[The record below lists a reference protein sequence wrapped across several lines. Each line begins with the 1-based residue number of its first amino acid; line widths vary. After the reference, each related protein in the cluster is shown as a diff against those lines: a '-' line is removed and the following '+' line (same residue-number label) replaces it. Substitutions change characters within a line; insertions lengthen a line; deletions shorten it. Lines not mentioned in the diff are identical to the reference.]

1 MSNSIIGSFFLA
13 LIIVYIGY
21 VFLPSD
27 DYKRIQ
33 HACAPVNMFGK
44 TVQSGQRT
52 ASGKNEA
59 SSETW
64 FQRAE
69 HTCQL
74 FVYDRFYA
82 EHD

>member
-1 MSNSIIGSFFLA
+1 MKSSILGSFFLA
-13 LIIVYIGY
+13 LFIIYIGY

-27 DYKRIQ
+27 DYIRIK
-33 HACAPVNMFGK
+33 HACSPVNMFGQ

-52 ASGKNEA
+52 VGGQEPV
-59 SSETW
+59 SSLTW
-64 FQRAE
+64 FQKAE

-82 EHD
+82 KH